1 MHKPKGFRVGQLLTL
16 SRSLEQLSRGRGS
29 SEAEKQ
35 DRVICSW
42 CEGLVKPP
50 VFTCVVAALAVEL
63 HPGKVF
69 ALTAGPG
76 LQELLEEVLAGAVT
90 CGSPHPLC
98 S

>member
-1 MHKPKGFRVGQLLTL
+1 MLDNTGL
-16 SRSLEQLSRGRGS
+16 SAGACEQLYHGRGS
-29 SEAEKQ
+29 GEAEKQ
-35 DRVICSW
+35 DRVICSC

-50 VFTCVVAALAVEL
+50 VFTCVVAALAVKL

-76 LQELLEEVLAGAVT
+76 LQELLEEEQEESHV
-90 CGSPHPLC
+90 GSPHPLC